1 MPAAGAGQWWSPA
14 VQPAPLS
21 HYEERPQPHDSLP
34 GWQIL
39 SGWVEGMLHAPALDS
54 YDLPLCLTS
63 RLYRD
68 IWTLSWL
75 TQGYFIFYIL
85 ANKPREI
92 IIGLYLSTQHML
104 YAYCYRNPL
113 LSGKNNI
120 NLRNSYQNVD
130 IFLHYNGSGQHSL
143 FCWRNTVI
151 IVIFFLLRSSVGL
164 MSPGMLREEIWC
176 YHWFARL
183 TSWGQVNTLAKW
195 RYRYGRCGTIAVR
208 QTAQEA

>member
-54 YDLPLCLTS
+54 YDLPPCLTS
-63 RLYRD
+63 RLYRV

-85 ANKPREI
+85 ADKPREI

-104 YAYCYRNPL
+104 FAYCYRNPL

-120 NLRNSYQNVD
+120 NLRNWYQIVD
-130 IFLHYNGSGQHSL
+130 IFLHYNGLGQHSL

-151 IVIFFLLRSSVGL
+151 IVIFFLLRI
-164 MSPGMLREEIWC
+164 MLGWC
-176 YHWFARL
+176 H
-183 TSWGQVNTLAKW
+183 LACSGK
-195 RYRYGRCGTIAVR
+195 RFGVITDLLDGRAEGK
-208 QTAQEA
+208 